1 MSCQAVICLFV
12 KPPVP
17 GKVKTRLAKE
27 LGGEKACMVYVDLV
41 EQILHQIQISG
52 LELALFFDG
61 DEADRLPL
69 AWRSAADSCH
79 QQTGHDLGERM
90 ANAFRLLFDAGHQS
104 VLLCGSDIVG
114 IDAGYLQQ
122 AAEKLEQS
130 GMVISPAYDGGYCL
144 IGFTAESFAP
154 QVFARIDW
162 STEQVLQQTLERC
175 EQAGIR
181 PALLGM
187 LRDIDALDD
196 LKIAYHSL
204 QNITHTA

>member
-1 MSCQAVICLFV
+1 MSVWLNRSCIRYKSAVWSWHCSLMV
-12 KPPVP
+12 M
-17 GKVKTRLAKE
+17 GQTDSRL
-27 LGGEKACMVYVDLV
+27 LGV
-41 EQILHQIQISG
+41 
-52 LELALFFDG
+52 
-61 DEADRLPL
+61 R
-69 AWRSAADSCH
+69 
-79 QQTGHDLGERM
+79 QQTPVISKPAMIWENGWLMPSVSCLTQGY
-90 ANAFRLLFDAGHQS
+90 QS

-187 LRDIDALDD
+187 LRDIDTLDD
-196 LKIAYHSL
+196 LKTVCPSPKH
-204 QNITHTA
+204 HTRLDTQMT